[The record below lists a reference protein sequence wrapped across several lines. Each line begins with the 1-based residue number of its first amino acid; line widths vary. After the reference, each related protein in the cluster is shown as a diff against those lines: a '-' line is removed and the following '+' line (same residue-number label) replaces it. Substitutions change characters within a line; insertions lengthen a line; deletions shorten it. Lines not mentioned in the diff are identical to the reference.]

1 MRLVPKMILGVDEAG
16 RGPLAG
22 PVAIGVIAVPE
33 TFLIAREFPMLADSK
48 LLSPLARAR
57 LFKLMRAR
65 MRVGDIQFCV
75 RFTSA
80 RRIDKWGLTRAVR
93 NTVSRGVRALAP
105 DPSDVRIFLDG
116 LLTAPEEYDQQTIVG
131 GDEAVPAI
139 ALASIAAKVTRDR
152 FMVRMAKLFP
162 HYGFE
167 IHKGYGTKAHRLAL
181 KKYGP
186 SAIHRM
192 SFLRS

>member
-93 NTVSRGVRALAP
+93 NTVSRGVRALAH
-105 DPSDVRIFLDG
+105 DPSGVRIFLDG